1 METRTAVSNGPG
13 APAEARRF
21 VRSLGDRLP
30 DSLLDDA
37 ALVVSELVTN
47 SYKHAGAPE
56 GSPIDVI
63 LNLDEER
70 LRVAVIDHSV
80 FDPTPESSQEL
91 RETKWGLFLVDR
103 IADNWGR
110 ISEGGIWAELRS
122 PPKNP

>member
-1 METRTAVSNGPG
+1 VSNGPG

-56 GSPIDVI
+56 GSPINLI

-70 LRVAVIDHSV
+70 LRVAVIDHSI
-80 FDPTPESSQEL
+80 FDPTPEGSKEL

-110 ISEGGIWAELRS
+110 ISEGGIWAELLS